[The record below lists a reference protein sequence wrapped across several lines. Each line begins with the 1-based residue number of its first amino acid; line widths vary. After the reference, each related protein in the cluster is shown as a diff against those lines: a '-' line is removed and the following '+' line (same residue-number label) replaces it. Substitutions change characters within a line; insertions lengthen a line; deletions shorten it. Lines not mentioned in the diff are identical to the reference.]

1 MNAHHAPSLPCAA
14 DQIDEFLSEP
24 SPEVVTAAHS
34 IKGPVGVLGAGGK
47 MGLHVAVM
55 LRKALDRADRPEVPV
70 YAVSRFG
77 SVQSR
82 DSFEK
87 YGVLV
92 ISADLMDNQALD
104 DLPDMGTVFFLAGI
118 KFGTENDPTSLQR
131 FNEEMPAMVAN
142 RFRSA
147 VIVALSTG
155 CVYPFVPIKSDGCT
169 EEDEPAPSGDY
180 AVSCRG
186 RELAFEKVSAQH
198 GTPVVLIR
206 LNYAVEFRYGVLT
219 DIAQKLMDGSPLD
232 VSTGWVNVIWQRDAV
247 DHIIRS
253 SQVAASPSVPLNITG
268 TPALC
273 VRELARTLGA
283 MLGREPV
290 IVGEEE
296 AECWL
301 NNPARSHAL
310 FGAASVSP
318 DQMTSWIAAW
328 MLAGGGT
335 HGKPTK
341 FENRAGKL

>member
-1 MNAHHAPSLPCAA
+1 MHTHHAPNLPCAA
-14 DQIDEFLSEP
+14 DQIDDFLSEP
-24 SPEVVTAAHS
+24 SPEVVTAALS
-34 IKGPVGVLGAGGK
+34 MNGPVGVLGAGGK

-55 LRKALDRADRPEVPV
+55 LRKALDRAGRPEIPV

-82 DSFEK
+82 ESFEK
-87 YGVLV
+87 FGVQV
-92 ISADLMDNQALD
+92 ISTDLMDKPALD
-104 DLPDMGTVFFLAGI
+104 ALPDMGTVFFLAGI
-118 KFGTENDPTSLQR
+118 KFGTENDPNSLKR
-131 FNEEMPAMVAN
+131 FNEEMPELVAN
-142 RFRSA
+142 RFRTA

-155 CVYPFVPIKSDGCT
+155 CVYPFASIKSDGCS

-186 RELAFEKVSAQH
+186 RELAFEKVSAEH
-198 GTPVVLIR
+198 GTAVVLIR

-219 DIAQKLMDGSPLD
+219 DIAQKLMDGAPLD

-253 SQVAASPSVPLNITG
+253 SEVAASPAVPLNITG
-268 TPALC
+268 TPALS
-273 VRELARTLGA
+273 VRELARTLGS

-290 IVGEEE
+290 IVGNEEP
-296 AECWL
+296 ECWL

-310 FGAASVSP
+310 FGTPPVSP

-341 FENRAGKL
+341 FENRAGKF

>member
-1 MNAHHAPSLPCAA
+1 
-14 DQIDEFLSEP
+14 
-24 SPEVVTAAHS
+24 
-34 IKGPVGVLGAGGK
+34 
-47 MGLHVAVM
+47 MGLHVTVM
-55 LRKALDRADRPEVPV
+55 LRKALDRAGRSEVTV

-87 YGVLV
+87 FGVQV
-92 ISADLMDNQALD
+92 ISADLMDEAALEAIP
-104 DLPDMGTVFFLAGI
+104 DLGTVFFLAGI
-118 KFGTENDPTSLQR
+118 KFGTENDPNSLKR

-155 CVYPFVPIKSDGCT
+155 CVYPFVSIKSNGCS

-219 DIAQKLMDGSPLD
+219 DIAQKLMDGAPLD

-253 SQVAASPSVPLNITG
+253 IQVAASPAVPLNITG
-268 TPALC
+268 APALS
-273 VRELARTLGA
+273 VRKLAQTLGA
-283 MLGREPV
+283 MLGRDPM

-296 AECWL
+296 AACWL
-301 NNPARSHAL
+301 NNPARSHAV
-310 FGAASVSP
+310 FGTPPVSP

-341 FENRAGKL
+341 FENRAGKF